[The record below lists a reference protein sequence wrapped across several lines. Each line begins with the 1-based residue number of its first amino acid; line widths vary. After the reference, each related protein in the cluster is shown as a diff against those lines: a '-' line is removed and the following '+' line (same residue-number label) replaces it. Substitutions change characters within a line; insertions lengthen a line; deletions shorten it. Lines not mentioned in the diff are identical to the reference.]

1 MMIMMIMI
9 KMITII
15 EQRIRR
21 IVVTITITITKQI
34 KPIANNNIA
43 IIIEVIIKII
53 INNCDIYNNSN
64 KNSNNG
70 NL

>member
-1 MMIMMIMI
+1 
-9 KMITII
+9 MITII

-21 IVVTITITITKQI
+21 IVVTITITITITKQI